1 MPSVTRQSKTSTE
14 VRSPK
19 KVSRTRTSVK
29 TATTKSQGHSES
41 VTRKAVSTKTTKKR
55 ETQNPSRVLKEA
67 VISTPRRE
75 TKNVVSKKM
84 TTPSPKLT
92 RLVKRGSKKVVKRML
107 LSPAFHSFVRY
118 STFMMIGLFVVYG
131 VYHFASTTFANEVVV
146 SKSEIISRVAKHQV
160 LPSLSPTDI
169 VRVQDP
175 EDLKR
180 QNPFYNNI
188 KEGDY
193 ILMYPSM
200 AIIYDLRNDVIVGVK
215 ELKEPENNLQ
225 ETTF

>member
-1 MPSVTRQSKTSTE
+1 M
-14 VRSPK
+14 
-19 KVSRTRTSVK
+19 
-29 TATTKSQGHSES
+29 
-41 VTRKAVSTKTTKKR
+41 
-55 ETQNPSRVLKEA
+55 
-67 VISTPRRE
+67 
-75 TKNVVSKKM
+75 
-84 TTPSPKLT
+84 
-92 RLVKRGSKKVVKRML
+92 
-107 LSPAFHSFVRY
+107 
-118 STFMMIGLFVVYG
+118 
-131 VYHFASTTFANEVVV
+131 
-146 SKSEIISRVAKHQV
+146 SKSEIISRVAKHQM

-215 ELKEPENNLQ
+215 ELKEPENSLQ